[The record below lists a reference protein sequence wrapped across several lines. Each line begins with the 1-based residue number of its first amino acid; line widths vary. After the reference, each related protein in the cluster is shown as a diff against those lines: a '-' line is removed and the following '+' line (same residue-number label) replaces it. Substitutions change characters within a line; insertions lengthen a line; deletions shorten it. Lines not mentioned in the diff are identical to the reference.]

1 MEGVN
6 HIKLPPSSPRRYER
20 PHDPFRNSVTA
31 ILEFHHIRQFVNCR
45 AWIFFIWYKG
55 ASIVLGLLRR
65 SLSAWTVWV
74 MSGPV
79 NGTEQTQ
86 NRIGRRRLNTRRP
99 RSDRKSIG
107 LSVLCRN
114 TVRFVW
120 NAQKRDFINSII
132 KLRQILFRVAISSY
146 LLVIRIE
153 NRCVNNSFLVVDLDK
168 LCNTVSTQWVP
179 SVGDWIHCEQVHPLK
194 RIRMKRTVN
203 RRNYHITPSTLTWQH
218 LHKKLNYSITFVD
231 L

>member
-1 MEGVN
+1 
-6 HIKLPPSSPRRYER
+6 
-20 PHDPFRNSVTA
+20 
-31 ILEFHHIRQFVNCR
+31 
-45 AWIFFIWYKG
+45 
-55 ASIVLGLLRR
+55 
-65 SLSAWTVWV
+65 

-107 LSVLCRN
+107 LSVLN
-114 TVRFVW
+114 VGIPSDLFEMHK
-120 NAQKRDFINSII
+120 KRDFINSII

-168 LCNTVSTQWVP
+168 LCNTVST
-179 SVGDWIHCEQVHPLK
+179 
-194 RIRMKRTVN
+194 
-203 RRNYHITPSTLTWQH
+203 
-218 LHKKLNYSITFVD
+218 
-231 L
+231 

>member
-6 HIKLPPSSPRRYER
+6 HIKLYPLPHRDVMRGHMTHLKIVSLQFLDFITLDSSLIA
-20 PHDPFRNSVTA
+20 V
-31 ILEFHHIRQFVNCR
+31 LEFSLYGTKV
-45 AWIFFIWYKG
+45 
-55 ASIVLGLLRR
+55 GLLRR
-65 SLSAWTVWV
+65 SLSVWTVWV

-168 LCNTVSTQWVP
+168 LCNTVST
-179 SVGDWIHCEQVHPLK
+179 
-194 RIRMKRTVN
+194 
-203 RRNYHITPSTLTWQH
+203 
-218 LHKKLNYSITFVD
+218 
-231 L
+231 